1 MLVLTRRIGEEIIIR
16 FNGQEVRVS
25 LEEMWANQARLGFDA
40 PRDVEIIRAELD
52 SSLQKALEATVVE
65 ELDAPLTLVL

>member
-25 LEEMWANQARLGFDA
+25 LQDMWANQARLGFEA
-40 PRDVEIIRAELD
+40 PDEVEIIREEINSTLQDALD
-52 SSLQKALEATVVE
+52 ATVVE
-65 ELDAPLTLVL
+65 ELDEPVSLVI